1 MKIAVFGAN
10 GPTGQL
16 VCLQALAA
24 ETQVRAVTRR
34 PGAFPLRYPRLEAC
48 RADVTGTDDLVP
60 IVTGCDAVLS
70 ALGASYGR
78 REITVYSVGTRRIVE
93 AMLATSC
100 RRLIVVSSG
109 LTYPPPH
116 MGWFFDRVLHPI
128 LRDVVGRTLYADM
141 RRMEEYLQGCK
152 DIDWTV
158 MLPGRLVDAVAVST
172 YRLDRDFPTQMVT
185 TRADLAA
192 AMLSEIGHREHVHQ
206 AWAPTTR

>member
-1 MKIAVFGAN
+1 M
-10 GPTGQL
+10 
-16 VCLQALAA
+16 
-24 ETQVRAVTRR
+24 R
-34 PGAFPLRYPRLEAC
+34 
-48 RADVTGTDDLVP
+48 
-60 IVTGCDAVLS
+60 
-70 ALGASYGR
+70 
-78 REITVYSVGTRRIVE
+78 
-93 AMLATSC
+93 ATSC

-116 MGWFFDRVLHPI
+116 MGWFFDHVMHPI

-141 RRMEEYLQGCK
+141 RRMEEFLQGCN

-158 MLPGRLVDAVAVST
+158 MRPGRLVDAVGVST

-192 AMLSEIGHREHVHQ
+192 AMLAEIGHREHVHQ